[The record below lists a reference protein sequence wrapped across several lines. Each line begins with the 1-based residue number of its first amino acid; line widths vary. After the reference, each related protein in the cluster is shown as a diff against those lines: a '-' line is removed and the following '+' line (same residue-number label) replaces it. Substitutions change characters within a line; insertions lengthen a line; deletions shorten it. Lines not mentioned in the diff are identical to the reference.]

1 MATGWWPYW
10 FLNPTDEGGVT
21 GMVTYIFGI
30 CAFLIVSALAT
41 LAVTRGLNKLRK

>member
-1 MATGWWPYW
+1 
-10 FLNPTDEGGVT
+10 
-21 GMVTYIFGI
+21 VTYIFGI